1 MLSVGPPC
9 KWNYAYLMTKPLAR
23 LEFNRL
29 RDLCLD
35 PESGVTGHPLAE
47 LGDVSMDDEVDNFF
61 FEESWLM

>member
-1 MLSVGPPC
+1 
-9 KWNYAYLMTKPLAR
+9 MTKPLAR